1 MDGDTT
7 TEPREGPVTTADS
20 GRRQDTDIAVIGG
33 GPAGLQAALTVA
45 RVHRRVTLFDDGR
58 YRNATVAHM
67 HNVASHDGTP
77 PAEFRATVRTEL
89 AAYDT
94 VEIREQR
101 VDSVEVVTAPGDPD
115 GGIRLTLADGSVLTA
130 AAVVLATGLR
140 DLLPDVEGLADLWG
154 DLVAACPFCHGHEA
168 AGRRIG
174 ILGAA
179 AAPHQSRILAPVA
192 GGLVVFPHEEDP
204 PADLPADVEVVTGRV
219 VRVARDGDEVLLT
232 TDDGRRE
239 RVAALFVVPQFVQS
253 APFAEQ
259 LGLELN
265 ASGCVRVDELGRT
278 SVPGV
283 HAGGDLAHLAALPMP
298 MVSVVQ
304 AMAAGQLAASGA
316 LMGLLAHGH

>member
-1 MDGDTT
+1 MTAST
-7 TEPREGPVTTADS
+7 APRH
-20 GRRQDTDIAVIGG
+20 DTDVAVVGG

-77 PAEFRATVRTEL
+77 PGQFRARVRAEL
-89 AAYDT
+89 AAYET
-94 VEIREQR
+94 VEVREER
-101 VDSVEVVTAPGDPD
+101 VATVEVVEAPGGLVD
-115 GGIRLTLADGSVLTA
+115 GIRLTTADGSVLTA
-130 AAVVLATGLR
+130 ATVVLATGLR
-140 DLLPDVEGLADLWG
+140 DVLPDVEGLGDLWG

-179 AAPHQSRILAPVA
+179 AAPHQSRLLLPVA
-192 GGLVVFPHEEDP
+192 GELVVLPHEEEP
-204 PADLPADVEVVTGRV
+204 PVDLPAGVEVVGGRV
-219 VRVARDGDEVLLT
+219 ARVARDGGEVVVTLE
-232 TDDGRRE
+232 DGRRE
-239 RVAALFVVPQFVQS
+239 RVAALFVAPAFVQS
-253 APFAEQ
+253 APFAQQ

-265 ASGCVRVDELGRT
+265 PSGCVRVDELGRT
-278 SVPGV
+278 SRARV
-283 HAGGDLAHLAALPMP
+283 HAGGDLAHLPALPMP

-316 LMGLLAHGH
+316 LMALLTDGR

>member
-1 MDGDTT
+1 MTSST
-7 TEPREGPVTTADS
+7 PAPRH
-20 GRRQDTDIAVIGG
+20 DTDVAVVGG

-58 YRNATVAHM
+58 YRNASVAHM

-77 PAEFRATVRTEL
+77 PAQFRATARAEL

-94 VEIREQR
+94 VEVREQR
-101 VDSVEVVTAPGDPD
+101 VDSVETME
-115 GGIRLTLADGSVLTA
+115 GGGVRLTAADGSVLTA
-130 AAVVLATGLR
+130 ATVVLATGLR
-140 DLLPDVEGLADLWG
+140 DELPAVDGLAELWG

-168 AGRRIG
+168 AGRRVG

-179 AAPHQSRILAPVA
+179 AAPHQSRLLAPVA
-192 GGLVVFPHEEDP
+192 GRLVVLPHEEDAP
-204 PADLPADVEVVTGRV
+204 TDLPEGVEVVTGRV
-219 VRVARDGDEVLLT
+219 VRAERDGDEVLLT
-232 TDDGRRE
+232 TEDGRQE
-239 RVAALFVVPQFVQS
+239 RVAALFVAPRFVQA

-265 ASGCVRVDELGRT
+265 PSGCVRVDELGRT

-283 HAGGDLAHLAALPMP
+283 HAGGDLAHVAALPMP

-304 AMAAGQLAASGA
+304 ALAAGQLAASGA

>member
-1 MDGDTT
+1 MTSST
-7 TEPREGPVTTADS
+7 AAPRH
-20 GRRQDTDIAVIGG
+20 DTDVAVIGG

-77 PAEFRATVRTEL
+77 PAQFRATARAEL
-89 AAYDT
+89 AAYET
-94 VEIREQR
+94 VEVREQR
-101 VDSVEVVTAPGDPD
+101 VDSVETME
-115 GGIRLTLADGSVLTA
+115 GGGVRLTASDGSVLTA
-130 AAVVLATGLR
+130 ATVVLATGLR
-140 DLLPDVEGLADLWG
+140 DELPAVDGLAELWG

-168 AGRRIG
+168 AGRRVG

-179 AAPHQSRILAPVA
+179 AAPHQSRLLAPVA
-192 GGLVVFPHEEDP
+192 GRLVVLPHEEDAP
-204 PADLPADVEVVTGRV
+204 TDLPEGVEVVTGRV
-219 VRVARDGDEVLLT
+219 VRAERDGDEVLLT
-232 TDDGRRE
+232 TEHGRQE
-239 RVAALFVVPQFVQS
+239 RVAALFVAPRFAQA

-265 ASGCVRVDELGRT
+265 PSGCVRVDEFGRT

-283 HAGGDLAHLAALPMP
+283 HAAGDLAHLAALPMP

-304 AMAAGQLAASGA
+304 ALAAGQLAASGA
-316 LMGLLAHGH
+316 LMGLLAHGG

>member
-1 MDGDTT
+1 MTSST
-7 TEPREGPVTTADS
+7 PAHRL
-20 GRRQDTDIAVIGG
+20 DTDVAVVGG

-45 RVHRRVTLFDDGR
+45 RVHRRVTLFDDGH
-58 YRNATVAHM
+58 YRNASAAHM

-77 PAEFRATVRTEL
+77 PAQFRATARAEL

-94 VEIREQR
+94 VEVREQR
-101 VDSVEVVTAPGDPD
+101 VDSVEAVE
-115 GGIRLTLADGSVLTA
+115 GGGVRLTAADGSVLTA

-140 DLLPDVEGLADLWG
+140 DELPAVEGLADLWG

-168 AGRRIG
+168 AGRRVG

-179 AAPHQSRILAPVA
+179 AAPHQSRLLAPVA
-192 GGLVVFPHEEDP
+192 SRLVVLPHEEDVP
-204 PADLPADVEVVTGRV
+204 TDLPEGVEVVTGRV
-219 VRVARDGDEVLLT
+219 VRAERDGDEVLLT
-232 TDDGRRE
+232 IENGRQE
-239 RVAALFVVPQFVQS
+239 RVAALFVAPRFVQA
-253 APFAEQ
+253 APFADQ

-265 ASGCVRVDELGRT
+265 PSGCVRVDEFGRT

-304 AMAAGQLAASGA
+304 ALAAGQLAASGA
-316 LMGLLAHGH
+316 LMGLLAQGL

>member
-1 MDGDTT
+1 MTT
-7 TEPREGPVTTADS
+7 SSTPATPATES
-20 GRRQDTDIAVIGG
+20 HHDTDIAVIGG
-33 GPAGLQAALTVA
+33 GPAGLQAALTIA

-58 YRNATVAHM
+58 YRNETVAHM

-77 PAEFRATVRTEL
+77 PARFRAAVRSEL

-94 VEIREQR
+94 VEVREQR
-101 VDSVEVVTAPGDPD
+101 VESVAVLD
-115 GGIRLTLADGSVLTA
+115 GGGVRLTVTDGSVLTA
-130 AAVVLATGLR
+130 AGVVLATGLR
-140 DLLPDVEGLADLWG
+140 DVLPDVEGLAELWG

-174 ILGAA
+174 ILGSA
-179 AAPHQSRILAPVA
+179 AAPHQSRLLGPVA
-192 GGLVVFPHEEDP
+192 GELVVLTHDEEAP
-204 PADLPADVEVVTGRV
+204 TDLPEGVSVVTGRV
-219 VRVARDGDEVLLT
+219 VRAERDGDEVLLT
-232 TDDGRRE
+232 TNDGGRV
-239 RVAALFVVPQFVQS
+239 RVAALFVTPGFVQS

-265 ASGCVRVDELGRT
+265 PSGCVRVDELGRT

-316 LMGLLAHGH
+316 LMGLLTAGH

>member
-1 MDGDTT
+1 MS
-7 TEPREGPVTTADS
+7 TAAPEITH
-20 GRRQDTDIAVIGG
+20 RNDTDTEIAVIGG
-33 GPAGLQAALTVA
+33 GPAGLQAALTAA

-67 HNVASHDGTP
+67 HNVAANDGTP
-77 PAEFRATVRTEL
+77 PARFRATVRAEL

-94 VEIREQR
+94 VEVREQR
-101 VDSVEVVTAPGDPD
+101 VESVTLVD
-115 GGIRLTLADGSVLTA
+115 GGGVRLTVADGSVLTA
-130 AAVVLATGLR
+130 AVVVLATGMR
-140 DLLPDVEGLADLWG
+140 DVLPDVEGLAALWG

-168 AGRRIG
+168 AGRRVG

-179 AAPHQSRILAPVA
+179 AAPHQTRLLGPVA
-192 GGLVVFPHEEDP
+192 GQLVVLPHEDEP
-204 PADLPADVEVVTGRV
+204 PTDLPDGVEVVTGRV
-219 VRVARDGDEVLLT
+219 VRAERDGDELLLT
-232 TDDGRRE
+232 TEDGRRE
-239 RVAALFVVPQFVQS
+239 RVAALFVMPRFVQS

-265 ASGCVRVDELGRT
+265 PSGCVRVDELGST

-283 HAGGDLAHLAALPMP
+283 YAGGDLAHLAALPMP

-316 LMGLLAHGH
+316 LMGLLTRVR